1 VSVSQI
7 RSFFGDAP
15 YDGVDSEGEG
25 EGGGDAAPAMV
36 PDKLIKTQ

>member
-15 YDGVDSEGEG
+15 YEDGVDSNQQWYDWHAENLALSVASFEG
-25 EGGGDAAPAMV
+25 A
-36 PDKLIKTQ
+36 